1 MLRLLPPPPPLS
13 ALTGRRLRHCVMLYA
28 RYPTRRRK
36 AGVIFRQGQRY
47 SMMGSM
53 LGYNQVCEDKL
64 VWRLHLACYL
74 NIKWRFDWRV
84 QQSFAVWAPVRYS
97 PGYHSAQHARTVLEV
112 SVSSPN
118 RPLLAPDWRACYLV
132 IPTLSP
138 NPRVSRKST

>member
-1 MLRLLPPPPPLS
+1 MQWPLSHSPPLS
-13 ALTGRRLRHCVMLYA
+13 VLTGHRLRHCVMLYA

-47 SMMGSM
+47 SLMGYM

-64 VWRLHLACYL
+64 VWRLPGVLPEYQVTIWLTCTAELRRVGPRKVCTGTPQRAACTY
-74 NIKWRFDWRV
+74 
-84 QQSFAVWAPVRYS
+84 
-97 PGYHSAQHARTVLEV
+97 GLEV

-132 IPTLSP
+132 IPTLSH
-138 NPRVSRKST
+138 PRVSRKNT